1 MLIKMKMLMGFALL
15 FSATT
20 LLNSQEP
27 KDALR
32 VIKLVDAPA
41 IRTDQQEFGIKN
53 GTRKVQIIEDRNQD
67 YMCTKIFELKNVKS
81 ADLMPFITGA
91 VQRYNPKSTV
101 ERLDYVDGGKQYL
114 VVNTAFD
121 MMPYVEDMVAKLDRP
136 GKADTNG
143 SLIDGDGIYRFVY
156 TPKYRYYADMN
167 RLGPVITMGDGA
179 YFDDA
184 SANMFYWKDSK
195 SEGDKV
201 LKWLQVL
208 DRPVPQVEL
217 KIKVYEIN
225 GNDIKELGI
234 DYVNWKNGPGAEF
247 FSAGADLMH
256 FQAKEQLFG
265 EAVKMF
271 SHFGSAWGGMLFAP
285 QFDASFVKMLDQ
297 KGKAKVAS
305 SGSITIVN
313 NFNGTYTLSFNPE
326 YQNISKNEDMA
337 VSVGTDRFA
346 DSYSLTINNPIICF
360 RDPGDIA
367 GTLMFNYQVVMRS
380 VIERNN
386 VGTEFANENAF
397 SSTITL
403 ATGTEKFLAAFTK
416 EQDLEQYDGM
426 PFLADIPVLKYLF
439 GTMVHSKGY
448 TRVIVTVE
456 TTAVRPEQKLSEWSG
471 QIVTAAEML
480 RENNKLEEKK

>member
-1 MLIKMKMLMGFALL
+1 MTKIKIVTGLAVL
-15 FSATT
+15 FSAAM

-27 KDALR
+27 KEA
-32 VIKLVDAPA
+32 VKVVKPVDAPA
-41 IRTDQQEFGIKN
+41 IRTEQQDFGIKD

-67 YMCTKIFELKNVKS
+67 YMCTKIFELKNIKS

-91 VQRYNPKSTV
+91 VQRYNPDSTV
-101 ERLDYVDGGKQYL
+101 ERLDYVDGKKQYI
-114 VVNTAFD
+114 VVNTAYD

-136 GKADTNG
+136 GKADVNG

-156 TPKYRYYADMN
+156 YPKHRYYSEMN
-167 RLGPVITMGDGA
+167 RLGPTITMGDGA

-184 SANMFYWKDSK
+184 SVNMFYWKDSK

-217 KIKVYEIN
+217 KIKVYEITD
-225 GNDIKELGI
+225 NDIKELGI
-234 DYVNWKNGPGAEF
+234 DYLNWKNGPGAEF
-247 FSAGADLMH
+247 FSTGADIMH
-256 FQAKEQLFG
+256 FRAKEQLFA
-265 EAVKMF
+265 ESIQMF
-271 SHFGSAWGGMLFAP
+271 SNFGSAFGGMMFAP

-313 NFNGTYTLSFNPE
+313 NFTGTYTLSFNPE
-326 YQNISKNEDMA
+326 YQNISKNNDMA
-337 VSVGTDRFA
+337 ISVDT
-346 DSYSLTINNPIICF
+346 SYFGDAYNLTVNNPIICF
-360 RDPGDIA
+360 KDPGDVA
-367 GTLMFNYQVVMRS
+367 GTLMFNYNVQMRS

-386 VGTEFANENAF
+386 VGTEFTNENTF

-416 EQDLEQYDGM
+416 EEDVEQYDGM
-426 PFLADIPVLKYLF
+426 PFFGDIPVLKYLF
-439 GTMVHSKGY
+439 GKMVHSKGY

-456 TTAVRPEQKLSEWSG
+456 TTAIRPEQKLSEWAG
-471 QIVTAAEML
+471 QIVTASEML
-480 RENNKLEEKK
+480 RAETKIEEKK